1 MTVNLALS
9 DGQTAVVDYS
19 DYELAAFVGD
29 ECRGVADFITAGNLT
44 YGYLRVRSNEPSGE
58 QVSFKVFKKSWNKE
72 LPVESQAIAFEAQ
85 STKGQPSSPWG
96 ITFRSQYLIT
106 LESDVSK
113 GTVSGA
119 GYWNYDT
126 EAKIKAEPATGYHF
140 VRWSDG
146 VTDNPYVFIVN
157 KDLQLTAEFAPNQ
170 YTMTFVQENG
180 AENIVL
186 TQDYATSL
194 TAPSAP
200 VRTGFTFKG
209 WQPEVP
215 ATIPASDQTFTAQ
228 WERNSYTLTFMSDG
242 ATVQSTSVPYES
254 PVTAPS
260 DPSKVGY
267 TFTGWSPAVAETMP
281 AEDVTY
287 TAQFTINQ
295 YTMTFVQENGA
306 ENIVQTQD
314 YATSLTAPTA
324 PVRTGFTFKGW
335 QPEVPATIPAEDQTF
350 TAQWERNSYTLT
362 FMSDGATV
370 QSSHVLYESPVT
382 APSDPSKVGYTFTG
396 WSPAVAETMP
406 AEDVTYT
413 AQFTIN
419 QYTMTFMIGDEVF
432 KIVTLDFGTVIE
444 VPEVPEKEGH
454 TFTGW
459 GDVPETVPATDLT
472 FTGEYSKN
480 KYIIRY
486 YVGNEIVA
494 EDEVLYGAEVLLRE
508 SLPEGVDGKLESWE
522 GEIYETMPAHD
533 IEYHAV
539 IADGIQSVA
548 SSEQFGVWTLG
559 GQKVNVT
566 NTRHSFRPG
575 IYIVNGKKVLM
586 R

>member
-106 LESDVSK
+106 LESDASK

-119 GYWNYDT
+119 GYWNYDA

-215 ATIPASDQTFTAQ
+215 ATIPA
-228 WERNSYTLTFMSDG
+228 
-242 ATVQSTSVPYES
+242 
-254 PVTAPS
+254 
-260 DPSKVGY
+260 
-267 TFTGWSPAVAETMP
+267 
-281 AEDVTY
+281 
-287 TAQFTINQ
+287 
-295 YTMTFVQENGA
+295 
-306 ENIVQTQD
+306 
-314 YATSLTAPTA
+314 
-324 PVRTGFTFKGW
+324 
-335 QPEVPATIPAEDQTF
+335 EDQTF

-370 QSSHVLYESPVT
+370 QSSRVLYESPVT

-419 QYTMTFMIGDEVF
+419 QYTMTFMIGDEVV
-432 KIVTLDFGTVIE
+432 KTVTLDFGTVIE

-539 IADGIQSVA
+539 IADGIQSVE

-566 NTRHSFRPG
+566 NTQHSFRPG